1 MSLNDITVGPQVCKP
16 AHSHANLYRTRATV
30 LHLFKAQTDFWSHR
44 TALTKPVPDC
54 RRSSSFSNKLLFKF
68 MSTFCIVASHG
79 RADRRQQLDFIIIIA
94 GRLYHK
100 Q

>member
-1 MSLNDITVGPQVCKP
+1 MSLNYIIVGPQVCKP

-30 LHLFKAQTDFWSHR
+30 LHLVKAQTDFWSRR
-44 TALTKPVPDC
+44 TALTKSVPDC
-54 RRSSSFSNKLLFKF
+54 RRSSSFSNKLLKF

-79 RADRRQQLDFIIIIA
+79 RAQRRQQLGFIIIIA